1 MAGADAFYAA
11 YLSTSRGGGVPDAA
25 ARARYA
31 PAISSTLAGL
41 LDDAAKAEE
50 DFAQITKG
58 QVPPLL
64 EGDIFTSLF
73 EGATGYTVGSC
84 KESGASA
91 TCPISLTHTEA
102 GQKPVNWTDTAILS
116 KGPDGWRVDD
126 IGYSGSWDFSNKGK
140 LSETLKFA
148 IANAR
153 GE

>member
-1 MAGADAFYAA
+1 MAGADAFYAT
-11 YLSTSRGGGVPDAA
+11 YLSTPRGGGVPDAA

-41 LDDAAKAEE
+41 LDGAAKAEE

-73 EGATGYTVGSC
+73 EGATAYTVGGC
-84 KESGASA
+84 KENGDSA
-91 TCPISLTHTEA
+91 TCVISLTHAEP
-102 GQKPVNWTDTAILS
+102 GQKPISWTDMALLA
-116 KGPDGWRVDD
+116 KGADGWRLDD
-126 IGYSGSWDFSNKGK
+126 IGYGGNWDFSNKGK

-153 GE
+153 GD